1 VRLSEHQLDAYHRDG
16 FVFPIPVLSTAEVE
30 AARRSLD
37 EVLTRCGAPAQRIPS
52 THAYFRWAYNLAAHP
67 RILDAVESI
76 LGPDILVWGTLILS
90 KPAHTRYIVPWHQDG
105 AYAAYLNGAGAVSAW
120 IALTP
125 VNSENGCMRF
135 LPGSFGRLL
144 PFTEEPDPHSMI
156 KRGQRVLAEI
166 DETKAVDQQLAPG
179 EASLHEV
186 TLVHGS
192 HANTSDA
199 PRTGFIVRYTT
210 PAMRQTKHPLFC
222 VRGTPRN
229 IVVSHAP
236 PAADPEEHYLAYAE
250 FLRSEL
256 AKSPAD

>member
-1 VRLSEHQLDAYHRDG
+1 MRLSEHQLDAYHRDG

-37 EVLTRCGAPAQRIPS
+37 EVLTRCGAPAQCIPS

-144 PFTEEPDPHSMI
+144 PFTEEPDPDSMI